1 LEKRQNPT
9 YHNLLLRAADRTR
22 ITLACCV
29 HARRLAR
36 MEIKMRALPVALLL
50 LCSCLPTRAQ
60 EQKMEMGR
68 GVICGTLDQVKRFI
82 ALRSDGKEQDSALLV
97 VNGESSQAGHTGA
110 CNLGLVMFDNPEPI
124 GEMVLNG
131 TPVTIVKIKVHA
143 IGNGY
148 GWKEVPDIERFT
160 AVPQKGRIA

>member
-1 LEKRQNPT
+1 
-9 YHNLLLRAADRTR
+9 
-22 ITLACCV
+22 
-29 HARRLAR
+29 
-36 MEIKMRALPVALLL
+36 
-50 LCSCLPTRAQ
+50 
-60 EQKMEMGR
+60 MEMGR

-82 ALRSDGKEQDSALLV
+82 ALRSDGKEQDSALLA
-97 VNGESSQAGHTGA
+97 VNGESSQAGHAGA